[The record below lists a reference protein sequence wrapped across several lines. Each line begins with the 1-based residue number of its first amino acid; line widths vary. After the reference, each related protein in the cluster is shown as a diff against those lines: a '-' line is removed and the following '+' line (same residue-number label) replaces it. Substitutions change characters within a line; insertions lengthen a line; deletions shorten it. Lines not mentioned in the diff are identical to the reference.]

1 MNLSPIG
8 ACSMCPRPYVSIAL
22 CVNSSMCPGFYVA
35 NIMPYRPFVSRVL
48 WVQGSLCPWFY
59 VARDEQID
67 PLCHGTY
74 VAKALCVQGSMCP
87 RLYVSKALCGRSLN
101 YIAKLSPSFS
111 LSWTEMV
118 YILTFPQP
126 PTHPGKYQNGPI

>member
-1 MNLSPIG
+1 MLSLFQGPPDISWHRAPKKLDTALVVIEEMG

-74 VAKALCVQGSMCP
+74 VAKALCVQGSMWP
-87 RLYVSKALCGRSLN
+87 QSTLYCQAQS
-101 YIAKLSPSFS
+101 
-111 LSWTEMV
+111 
-118 YILTFPQP
+118 
-126 PTHPGKYQNGPI
+126 

>member
-1 MNLSPIG
+1 
-8 ACSMCPRPYVSIAL
+8 MCPRPYVSIAL
-22 CVNSSMCPGFYVA
+22 CVNNSMCPGFYVA
-35 NIMPYRPFVSRVL
+35 NIMLYRPFVSRVL

-87 RLYVSKALCGRSLN
+87 RLYVA
-101 YIAKLSPSFS
+101 A
-111 LSWTEMV
+111 V
-118 YILTFPQP
+118 YIILPSSVLVSALAGLRLSIFLLFPYHP
-126 PTHPGKYQNGPI
+126 PTPLASIKMAQYNKT

>member
-1 MNLSPIG
+1 MKG

-87 RLYVSKALCGRSLN
+87 RLYVA
-101 YIAKLSPSFS
+101 A
-111 LSWTEMV
+111 V
-118 YILTFPQP
+118 YIILPSSVLVSALAGLRWSIFLLFPNHP
-126 PTHPGKYQNGPI
+126 PTLESIKMAQYNKT

>member
-1 MNLSPIG
+1 MGQNIR

-74 VAKALCVQGSMCP
+74 VAKALCVQGSMWP
-87 RLYVSKALCGRSLN
+87 QSTLYCQVE
-101 YIAKLSPSFS
+101 KL
-111 LSWTEMV
+111 LM
-118 YILTFPQP
+118 
-126 PTHPGKYQNGPI
+126 

>member
-1 MNLSPIG
+1 
-8 ACSMCPRPYVSIAL
+8 MCPRPYVSIAL
-22 CVNSSMCPGFYVA
+22 CVKSSMCPGFYVA
-35 NIMPYRPFVSRVL
+35 NIMLYRPFVSRVL

-87 RLYVSKALCGRSLN
+87 RLYVFKALCGRSLH

-118 YILTFPQP
+118 YILTFPHP
-126 PTHPGKYQNGPI
+126 PTHPGKYQNGQI

>member
-1 MNLSPIG
+1 MLLRSMRDYQIENLDIFNG

-74 VAKALCVQGSMCP
+74 VAKALCVQGSMWP
-87 RLYVSKALCGRSLN
+87 QSTLYCQAQS
-101 YIAKLSPSFS
+101 
-111 LSWTEMV
+111 
-118 YILTFPQP
+118 
-126 PTHPGKYQNGPI
+126 